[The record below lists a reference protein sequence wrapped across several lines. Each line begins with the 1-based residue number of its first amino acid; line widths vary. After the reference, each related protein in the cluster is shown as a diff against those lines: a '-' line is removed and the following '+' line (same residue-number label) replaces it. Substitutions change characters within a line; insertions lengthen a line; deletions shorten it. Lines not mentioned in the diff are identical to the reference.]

1 METGMRQWVELDGGA
16 TTWHL
21 RALDSTVC
29 AEKTFLSRNKNQMDS
44 RIIDSHG
51 EMIFK
56 TTKIRNLESK
66 RLYLT
71 NISFKRDSE

>member
-1 METGMRQWVELDGGA
+1 MGGA
-16 TTWHL
+16 RWGSDHL
-21 RALDSTVC
+21 APKGSELHC
-29 AEKTFLSRNKNQMDS
+29 AEKTFLSRKKNQMDS
-44 RIIDSHG
+44 RIIGSHG

-71 NISFKRDSE
+71 NISFKHDSE